1 MVEGVVV
8 ASAMSRRTATWFEQR
23 SCRGKVRFGSRGE
36 ARAAAGAIVRRSGG
50 TVMPYHC
57 RFCEG
62 WHAGHPM
69 RWGRSS
75 A

>member
-8 ASAMSRRTATWFEQR
+8 ASAVSNRTATWFEQR
-23 SCRGKVRFGSRGE
+23 SCRDKVRFGSRWE
-36 ARAAAGAIVRRSGG
+36 ARAAARGIVRGSGG

-57 RFCEG
+57 RFCDG
-62 WHAGHPM
+62 WHAGHPTM
-69 RWGRSS
+69 RR